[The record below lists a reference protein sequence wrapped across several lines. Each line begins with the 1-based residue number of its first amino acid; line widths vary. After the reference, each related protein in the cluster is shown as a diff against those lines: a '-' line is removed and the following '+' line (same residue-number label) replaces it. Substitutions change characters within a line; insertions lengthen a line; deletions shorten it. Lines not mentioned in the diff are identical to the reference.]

1 MEEKSSGLILAEGI
15 HAGFP
20 SPAQDYSDQA
30 IDLNK
35 ELIRHPSATFF
46 GRVAGDSMCDAG
58 VDEGDLL
65 IIDRS
70 VPASD
75 GDMIVCY
82 LDGEFA
88 LKTLRMEEGRPV
100 LYAANPKYRPIPIE
114 DGSDFRA
121 WGVVTYIVKNV
132 RAGRL

>member
-1 MEEKSSGLILAEGI
+1 MDKHELILAEGI

-35 ELIRHPSATFF
+35 ELIRHPAATFF
-46 GRVAGDSMCDAG
+46 GRVAGDSMRDAG
-58 VDEGDLL
+58 VSEGDLL
-65 IIDRS
+65 VIDRS
-70 VPASD
+70 LQPSD
-75 GDMIVCY
+75 GDMVVCF

-88 LKTLRMEEGRPV
+88 LKTLRLENGRPV
-100 LYAANPKYRPIPIE
+100 LYAANPKYKPIPLD

-132 RAGRL
+132 RPGRL

>member
-1 MEEKSSGLILAEGI
+1 MDKHELILAEGI

-35 ELIRHPSATFF
+35 ELIRHPAATFF
-46 GRVAGDSMCDAG
+46 GRVAGDSMRDAG
-58 VDEGDLL
+58 VSEGDLL
-65 IIDRS
+65 VIDRS
-70 VPASD
+70 LQPSD
-75 GDMIVCY
+75 GDMVVCF

-88 LKTLRMEEGRPV
+88 LKTLRLENGRPV
-100 LYAANPKYRPIPIE
+100 LYAANPKYKPIPID

-132 RAGRL
+132 RPGRL

>member
-1 MEEKSSGLILAEGI
+1 MNDEKELILAEGI

-35 ELIRHPSATFF
+35 ELIRHPASTFF
-46 GRVAGDSMCDAG
+46 GRVVGDSMCDAG
-58 VDEGDLL
+58 VNEGDLL
-65 IIDRS
+65 VIDRS
-70 VPASD
+70 LRPSD
-75 GDMIVCY
+75 GDMVVCF

-88 LKTLRMEEGRPV
+88 LKTLRIENGRPV
-100 LYAANPKYRPIPIE
+100 LHAANPKYKPISID

-121 WGVVTYIVKNV
+121 WGVVTYIIKNV
-132 RAGRL
+132 RPGRL

>member
-1 MEEKSSGLILAEGI
+1 MDKHELILAEGI

-35 ELIRHPSATFF
+35 ELIRHPAATFF
-46 GRVAGDSMCDAG
+46 GRVAGDSMRDAG
-58 VDEGDLL
+58 VSEGDLL
-65 IIDRS
+65 VIDRS
-70 VPASD
+70 LQPSD
-75 GDMIVCY
+75 SDMVVCY

-88 LKTLRMEEGRPV
+88 LKTLRFEEGRPV
-100 LYAANPKYRPIPIE
+100 LYAANPKYKPIPIE

-121 WGVVTYIVKNV
+121 WGVVTYVVKNV
-132 RAGRL
+132 RPGRL

>member
-1 MEEKSSGLILAEGI
+1 MDKHELILAEGI

-35 ELIRHPSATFF
+35 ELIRHPAATFF
-46 GRVAGDSMCDAG
+46 GRVAGDSMRDAG
-58 VDEGDLL
+58 VSEGDLL
-65 IIDRS
+65 VIDRS
-70 VPASD
+70 LQPSASD
-75 GDMIVCY
+75 MVVCY

-88 LKTLRMEEGRPV
+88 LKTLRFEEGRPV
-100 LYAANPKYRPIPIE
+100 RYAANPKYKPIPIE

-121 WGVVTYIVKNV
+121 WGVVTYVVKNV
-132 RAGRL
+132 RSGRL